1 MRFSPGGSLEAGR
14 ADLRGRR
21 SLRAAARR
29 MRRRPIPPRC
39 VAAAR
44 VFAFPSAATHQASAS
59 RPPSSAASPAGGPR
73 PALPLRIG
81 LLIPLSGPAGLWGPL
96 AHKCAT
102 LAVDEINARGGVL
115 GREIELVLSD
125 AGGAPAS
132 VAIAARAL
140 VDRHGVEAIVGMHIS
155 ATRVAIARA
164 LAGRVPFVYTPL
176 YEGGERSPG
185 VFAIGETPDQQLRP
199 AITWLAERRRAQ
211 RWYLIGN
218 DYVWPRILHATGK
231 HYIAAC
237 GGEVVGEEYVPL
249 GRDAF
254 AASLARIRAARP
266 HAVMVSLV
274 GGDGVAFHR
283 SFAAAGMARDYLRLS
298 NALDENALLGVGADN
313 AENLFA
319 ASGYF
324 AALATRENQG
334 FVERY
339 HASFGASAPMLS
351 ALGQSCYEGFRF
363 YEALTARAGS
373 LKVAALEAAAS
384 GFAYEGARGMVIMR
398 DKQAVMTNY
407 LAEADGLDFRIIDH
421 LS

>member
-1 MRFSPGGSLEAGR
+1 MRSSPGGSLNGGR
-14 ADLRGRR
+14 AGSRLRR
-21 SLRAAARR
+21 LPDAAARQA
-29 MRRRPIPPRC
+29 RPLRC
-39 VAAAR
+39 MAAAR
-44 VFAFPSAATHQASAS
+44 VFAFPSAAAHRTNTRRAAL
-59 RPPSSAASPAGGPR
+59 SAAPVRGPR
-73 PALPLRIG
+73 PALPLRVG

-96 AHKCAT
+96 AHKCAI

-115 GREIELVLSD
+115 GREIQLVLSD
-125 AGGAPAS
+125 AGGAPAA
-132 VAIAARAL
+132 VAKAARAL
-140 VDRHGVEAIVGMHIS
+140 VDQHGVEAIVGMHIS

-185 VFAIGETPDQQLRP
+185 VFAIGETPEQQLRP
-199 AITWLAERRRAQ
+199 AITWLAERRQAR

-283 SFAAAGMARDYLRLS
+283 SFAAAGMAQDYLRLS

-324 AALATRENQG
+324 AALPTRENQG

-339 HASFGASAPMLS
+339 HSSFGASAPMLS

-363 YEALTARAGS
+363 YAALTAHAGS
-373 LKVAALEAAAS
+373 LAVAALDAAAD
-384 GFAYEGARGMVIMR
+384 GFAYEGARGTVIMR
-398 DKQAVMTNY
+398 DKRVAMTNY
-407 LAEADGLDFRIIDH
+407 LAAADGLDFRIIDH